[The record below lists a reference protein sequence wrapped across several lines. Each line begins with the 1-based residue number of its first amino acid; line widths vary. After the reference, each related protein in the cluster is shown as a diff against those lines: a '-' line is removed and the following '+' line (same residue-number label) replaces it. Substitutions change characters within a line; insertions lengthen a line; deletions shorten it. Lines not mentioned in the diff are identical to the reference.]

1 MAGESGQYR
10 GKSSDRRDSFK
21 QQNRKN
27 SFGRQK
33 DNSLRS
39 TSSSP
44 GRPPFPKLSPSKGSS
59 HSSVNGFNRREIEQH
74 LTTKYQAVMNAH
86 HDLSNSEREKPEKYS
101 SGEAAWGSK
110 SATLGDNKDGK
121 IMASGQDF
129 IVELQRLIEH

>member
-1 MAGESGQYR
+1 MAGEPGQYR

-44 GRPPFPKLSPSKGSS
+44 GRPPYSKTFSSKGFN
-59 HSSVNGFNRREIEQH
+59 HNSVNGFNGREIEQH
-74 LTTKYQAVMNAH
+74 LNTKYQAVMNAH
-86 HDLSNSEREKPEKYS
+86 HDLSNSERERPEKYS

-110 SATLGDNKDGK
+110 NAVLGDGK
-121 IMASGQDF
+121 GSSVFWNYGQDN
-129 IVELQRLIEH
+129 QN

>member
-1 MAGESGQYR
+1 M
-10 GKSSDRRDSFK
+10 SD
-21 QQNRKN
+21 QAWT
-27 SFGRQK
+27 GRQK

-74 LTTKYQAVMNAH
+74 LTTSKSISFTLWKRQAKWLGERLTHSFKIEYQAVMNAH

-110 SATLGDNKDGK
+110 SATLGDNKGK
-121 IMASGQDF
+121 VKFWI
-129 IVELQRLIEH
+129 